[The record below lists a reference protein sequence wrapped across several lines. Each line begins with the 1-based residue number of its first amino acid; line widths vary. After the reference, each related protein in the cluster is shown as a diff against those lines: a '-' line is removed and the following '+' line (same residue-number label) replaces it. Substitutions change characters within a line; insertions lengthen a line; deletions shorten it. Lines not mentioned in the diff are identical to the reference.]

1 MANVEA
7 QLETKSETKVGAKAK
22 GRIKLEKR
30 QILTMKVDS
39 LSQRF
44 EEYYKDNPNDSYV
57 IQCAAA
63 VLVRNAFS
71 PLDFSDLSK
80 SLIRNCFLSGENLT
94 SVRHLCVYFRPY
106 FNDKEWDTV
115 IARLY
120 KTPQERSEINEN
132 YRLHI
137 EKLIPLLHSGE
148 CAVDKKHNL
157 KAAFEDGT
165 GKLHNWSL
173 SNVVT
178 HLTPQEAHA
187 ILTIFGELTI
197 FQKDGVRQFT
207 RVVWLDYAVDEKHR
221 SFDVRKEDD
230 PLYSAKE
237 TDQTQPVIASEP
249 ETETVE
255 SNTPTKKSAVK
266 NSKETTDTQKPGS
279 SSFDKPT
286 KQGMSGHSQPD
297 APDKESV
304 DQEKK
309 EPPKKKPQLSKSLK
323 GYLSKTSKNGKP
335 EKNKKKDKGKKQKT
349 KNKNNG
355 GKKKKK
361 KRK

>member
-7 QLETKSETKVGAKAK
+7 KLETKSETKVGVKAK
-22 GRIKLEKR
+22 GSIKLEKR
-30 QILTMKVDS
+30 QVLTMKVDS

-44 EEYYKDNPNDSYV
+44 EEYYKNKPNDSYI

-148 CAVDKKHNL
+148 CAVEKKHNL

-230 PLYSAKE
+230 PLYEPKE
-237 TDQTQPVIASEP
+237 DEESGAVKSTEKSVSKDSEV
-249 ETETVE
+249 T
-255 SNTPTKKSAVK
+255 SGGKKKDSSSSKKSEQQVTSGASTPPEKDTSEKAATGEK
-266 NSKETTDTQKPGS
+266 N
-279 SSFDKPT
+279 T
-286 KQGMSGHSQPD
+286 K
-297 APDKESV
+297 AN
-304 DQEKK
+304 
-309 EPPKKKPQLSKSLK
+309 KKPQLSKSLK

-335 EKNKKKDKGKKQKT
+335 EKNKKKDKGKKQKN